1 MLLSP
6 VDPSRTEEPFE
17 YRLSRTLLYVGIV
30 LATLGMPSASNIQ
43 MVWDHWPRECVCVCV
58 CECSS
63 LCLSVSLCVYVF
75 EPSMKSQISLR
86 RLRCSHSQYKF

>member
-58 CECSS
+58 CESVRLCV
-63 LCLSVSLCVYVF
+63 CLSVCVCTCL
-75 EPSMKSQISLR
+75 SR
-86 RLRCSHSQYKF
+86 A